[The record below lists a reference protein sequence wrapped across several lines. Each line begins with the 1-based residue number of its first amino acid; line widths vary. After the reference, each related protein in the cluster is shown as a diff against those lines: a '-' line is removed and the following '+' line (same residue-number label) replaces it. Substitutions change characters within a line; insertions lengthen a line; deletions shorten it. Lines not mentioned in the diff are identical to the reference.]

1 MLNFII
7 KKFIGSKNDRELKR
21 LSLVLEEVNALG
33 PSIKDLSDESL
44 KAKTAYFRELLDKG
58 REPDDILAEAFAVVR
73 EVSLR
78 TLGMWPF
85 DVQVIGGLV
94 LHEGKIAEMK
104 TGEGK
109 TLAATMPIYLNA
121 LSGKGAHLVTVND
134 YLAKRDAEWMGPIY
148 KFLGLSV
155 GVIVHGMDDVERSN
169 AYNCDITYGTN
180 NEFGFDYLRDNMN
193 FRSEDYV
200 QRDFHYAIVDEVDS
214 ILVDEARTPLII
226 SGPSE
231 ESTDKYYR
239 INQIIP
245 RLKRENDYTV
255 EEKSRTVVLTE
266 EGVAKVEKLLKV
278 QNLYEPRNME
288 ILHHVNQ
295 ALKAHTM
302 FKRDIDYLVKDG
314 QVVIVDEFTGRV
326 MPGRRYSDGLHQALE
341 AKEKVKIERENQT
354 LATITFQNFFRMYE
368 KLAGMTGTA
377 DTEAAEFKKIY
388 DLDVVIVPTNMPMIR
403 TDHSDVIYKT
413 EEEKFKAAVEEVK
426 ELHKKKRPVLVGTIS
441 IEKSE
446 LLSKYLTRNG
456 IKHNVLNAKNH
467 EGEAE
472 IISQAGQAGAV
483 TISTNMAGR
492 GTDIK
497 LGEGVAELG
506 GLHILGTER
515 HESRRID
522 NQLRG
527 RSGRQGDMGSSRFY
541 LSLEDDLLRIFGA
554 ERISSVMDRIGV
566 EDGQPIEHNLISKAI
581 EGAQKRVEGQNFD
594 IRKHLLE
601 FDDVMN
607 RQREVIYNQR
617 REVLL
622 GGDLWQIVN
631 EILKEVV
638 EELVEEYMGE
648 KLHPNEWNLKGLDDI
663 LHGRFSLGSNLA
675 GTDPSTLDGEEV
687 TNRIIEDMTTL
698 LKKKEEE
705 YGKPLME
712 YVMRVIMLQV
722 IDAHWKDHL
731 LAMDH
736 LKEGIGLRGYGQKDP
751 VREYQKEGYE
761 MFMDMIYRI
770 KEDILGK
777 LSMVRIQK
785 EEEVKE
791 IQERQSKD
799 YVMSRG
805 DTGATPSTVKRDGK
819 KTGRN
824 DPCPCGS
831 GKKYKHC
838 CGK

>member
-1 MLNFII
+1 
-7 KKFIGSKNDRELKR
+7 
-21 LSLVLEEVNALG
+21 
-33 PSIKDLSDESL
+33 
-44 KAKTAYFRELLDKG
+44 
-58 REPDDILAEAFAVVR
+58 
-73 EVSLR
+73 
-78 TLGMWPF
+78 
-85 DVQVIGGLV
+85 
-94 LHEGKIAEMK
+94 
-104 TGEGK
+104 
-109 TLAATMPIYLNA
+109 
-121 LSGKGAHLVTVND
+121 
-134 YLAKRDAEWMGPIY
+134 
-148 KFLGLSV
+148 
-155 GVIVHGMDDVERSN
+155 
-169 AYNCDITYGTN
+169 
-180 NEFGFDYLRDNMN
+180 
-193 FRSEDYV
+193 
-200 QRDFHYAIVDEVDS
+200 
-214 ILVDEARTPLII
+214 
-226 SGPSE
+226 
-231 ESTDKYYR
+231 
-239 INQIIP
+239 
-245 RLKRENDYTV
+245 
-255 EEKSRTVVLTE
+255 
-266 EGVAKVEKLLKV
+266 
-278 QNLYEPRNME
+278 ME

-607 RQREVIYNQR
+607 RQREVIYDQR

-631 EILKEVV
+631 DMLEEVV
-638 EELVEEYMGE
+638 EELVGEYMGE
-648 KLHPNEWNLKGLDDI
+648 SLHPNEWNLKGLDDI

-770 KEDILGK
+770 KDDILGK